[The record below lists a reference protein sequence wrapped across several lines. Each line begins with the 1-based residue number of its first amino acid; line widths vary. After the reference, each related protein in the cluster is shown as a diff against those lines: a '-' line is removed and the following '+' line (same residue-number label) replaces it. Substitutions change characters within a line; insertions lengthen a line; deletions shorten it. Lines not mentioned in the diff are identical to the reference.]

1 MLLHPNI
8 NHRNNRATEHPTIY
22 TILHVLAYNLTK
34 LPSFTFPCAARA
46 VGYTALFPETLAEGS
61 DQSEFNPFGNGLGV
75 GGRGRP
81 RSGKGHRFPNFAAQ
95 RPNLAA
101 QRPNFAAV
109 RRPNLARRRRA
120 PRVAKWKLFGRK
132 WW

>member
-1 MLLHPNI
+1 MRLHPNI

-81 RSGKGHRFPNFAAQ
+81 RSGKRHRFPN
-95 RPNLAA
+95 LAA
-101 QRPNFAAV
+101 A
-109 RRPNLARRRRA
+109 RRPNLARHRRA
-120 PRVAKWKLFGRK
+120 SCVAKWKLFSRK